1 MSSFQESSPL
11 SKDHFIEK
19 NGMCYAGM
27 HLIIDLWEAVHLDNL
42 EIMKNALHE
51 CVIACKATLLH
62 LHLHQFEPNGGI
74 SGIAIL
80 AESHISIH
88 SWPEKKY
95 AAIDLF
101 MCGNSQPFLSLPI
114 LKKIFQPKYISLNEQ
129 MRGILN
135 D

>member
-1 MSSFQESSPL
+1 MSFQESSSL
-11 SKDHFIEK
+11 NKDHFIEK
-19 NGMCYAGM
+19 NGMCYAGV

-42 EIMKNALHE
+42 EIIKNALHE
-51 CVIACKATLLH
+51 CVAACAATLLH
-62 LHLHQFEPNGGI
+62 LHLHRFEPSGGI

-80 AESHISIH
+80 AESHMSIH

-114 LKKIFQPKYISLNEQ
+114 LKRIFQPKYILLNEQ
-129 MRGILN
+129 IRGILN

>member
-1 MSSFQESSPL
+1 MPSFQESSSL
-11 SKDHFIEK
+11 NKDHFIKK
-19 NGMCYAGM
+19 NGMRYAGM
-27 HLIIDLWEAVHLDNL
+27 HLIIDLWEATHLDNL
-42 EIMKNALHE
+42 KIIENALHE
-51 CVIACKATLLH
+51 CITACEATLLH
-62 LHLHQFEPNGGI
+62 LHLHRFEPSGGI
-74 SGIAIL
+74 SGIAVL
-80 AESHISIH
+80 AESHMSIH

-114 LKKIFQPKYISLNEQ
+114 LKRIFQPKYISLNEQ

>member
-1 MSSFQESSPL
+1 MSSFWESSSL
-11 SKDHFIEK
+11 DKDHFIEK
-19 NGMCYAGM
+19 NGMRYAGT
-27 HLIIDLWEAVHLDNL
+27 HLIIDLWEAIHLDNL

-62 LHLHQFEPNGGI
+62 LHLHRFEPNGGI

-80 AESHISIH
+80 AESHISMH

-101 MCGNSQPFLSLPI
+101 MCGNCQPFLSLPI

-129 MRGILN
+129 MRGILHE
-135 D
+135 